1 MNIIKGIRDR
11 WLTDWRNDRKLFWLE
26 LIGTCCSVT
35 GTVILSIYVKA
46 PPMGLAYAFWMTG
59 STLLM
64 IGAYRRQCM
73 WFLTLMT
80 FNTVM
85 NIVAITQLV
94 I

>member
-1 MNIIKGIRDR
+1 
-11 WLTDWRNDRKLFWLE
+11 
-26 LIGTCCSVT
+26 
-35 GTVILSIYVKA
+35 
-46 PPMGLAYAFWMTG
+46 MGLAYAFWMTG